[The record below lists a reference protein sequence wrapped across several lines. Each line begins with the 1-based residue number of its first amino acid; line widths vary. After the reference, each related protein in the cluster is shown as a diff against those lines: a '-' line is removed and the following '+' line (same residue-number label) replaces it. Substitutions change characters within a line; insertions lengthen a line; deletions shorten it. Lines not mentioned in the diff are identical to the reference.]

1 MSDCYDNEGKRK
13 GFVFYRN
20 FRDFFFDTLEDLKK
34 EYEIIYPEQLQILL
48 TVFKALLDFGLEDIS
63 EEEFLNIAYSYS
75 RYRDT
80 LKSHMEGIKKAHER
94 AAKGKNNYPLTYI
107 PNGEEIKKYLD
118 NKFPDFMKPKQIKN
132 IAIRLN
138 AENETISFLDYC
150 YKDLANRGTYDHK
163 EIAKMFASCKI
174 FDDDFLIKYRQ
185 INRTLEA
192 LSAASQN
199 EESNADMFDGTEAE
213 EITF

>member
-34 EYEIIYPEQLQILL
+34 DYDLNYPEQLQILFN
-48 TVFKALLDFGLEDIS
+48 VFKALLDYGLEDIS
-63 EEEFLNIAYSYS
+63 EEEFLKIAYSYS

-107 PNGEEIKKYLD
+107 PNGEEVKKYLEL
-118 NKFPDFMKPKQIKN
+118 KFPDFMKPKQIKN
-132 IAIRLN
+132 IAIKLS

-150 YKDLANRGTYDHK
+150 YKNLANRGTYNHK

-174 FDDDFLIKYRQ
+174 FEDDFLMKYRQ
-185 INRTLEA
+185 IDKALEA
-192 LSAASQN
+192 LSTASQ
-199 EESNADMFDGTEAE
+199 EENNSDMFDGTEAE
-213 EITF
+213 GITY